1 MGTATVTKSWAGA
14 IEVLQSQAA
23 SIRAT
28 LHRNV
33 DDLTHAES
41 LHSPQPG
48 GNCLNWVIGHLDQ
61 VNEQM
66 LGLLG
71 QSAVLGATAL
81 ARYQR
86 GTPELQDAGE
96 ALPLEKLMSVW
107 DEQWARIDKGLAE
120 LTAEKLET
128 PVPHSPRGKAD
139 ETVGSLLATL
149 LFHQA
154 YHAGQTGLLRR
165 IAGHEGA
172 IR

>member
-1 MGTATVTKSWAGA
+1 MATATVTKPWATA
-14 IEVLQSQAA
+14 VEVLRWQAA
-23 SIRAT
+23 SIRGA

-48 GNCLNWVIGHLDQ
+48 GNCLNWVVGHLDHI
-61 VNEQM
+61 NELM

-71 QSAVLGATAL
+71 QPAVLGEAAL

-86 GTPELQDAGE
+86 GSAELHDPGE
-96 ALPLEKLMSVW
+96 ALPLEKLLSVW
-107 DEQWARIDKGLAE
+107 DEQWTRIDKGLTA
-120 LTAEKLET
+120 LTPERFDALAGF
-128 PVPHSPRGKAD
+128 SPRNKAD
-139 ETVGSLLATL
+139 ETVGTLLTAL

-154 YHAGQTGLLRR
+154 YHTGQTGVLRR
-165 IAGHEGA
+165 LAGKEGA